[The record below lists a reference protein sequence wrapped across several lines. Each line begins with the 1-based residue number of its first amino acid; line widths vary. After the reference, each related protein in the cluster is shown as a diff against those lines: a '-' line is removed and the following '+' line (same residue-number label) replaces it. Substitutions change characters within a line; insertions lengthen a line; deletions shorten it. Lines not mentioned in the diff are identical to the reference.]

1 MLVGDKLNET
11 AREWGGRPSKPRGA
25 LPAKSKSKG
34 NNKGNNKGNK
44 KDKDK
49 KSKQAAPSARKA
61 KRRKNGA
68 AKRAV
73 VHTDSRPRA
82 LTRRMSREATELS
95 QDILRGAHDAS
106 KIVKVAHAGSRVRTR
121 QMTSGTESV
130 RMGRKYVAR
139 NIELD
144 ADVNGFVEDV
154 DVEDAVFTRA
164 EDTSDYD
171 SDGSE
176 WSNGSNWS
184 YLSDEDR

>member
-1 MLVGDKLNET
+1 LVGDKLNET
-11 AREWGGRPSKPRGA
+11 AREWDGRPSKPRGPLA
-25 LPAKSKSKG
+25 AKSKSKG
-34 NNKGNNKGNK
+34 NN

-82 LTRRMSREATELS
+82 LTRRMSREATKLS
-95 QDILRGAHDAS
+95 QDILRGAHNAS
-106 KIVKVAHAGSRVRTR
+106 KIVKVAHAGPRVRTR
-121 QMTSGTESV
+121 QMTSGMEPV
-130 RMGRKYVAR
+130 EMERKYVAR